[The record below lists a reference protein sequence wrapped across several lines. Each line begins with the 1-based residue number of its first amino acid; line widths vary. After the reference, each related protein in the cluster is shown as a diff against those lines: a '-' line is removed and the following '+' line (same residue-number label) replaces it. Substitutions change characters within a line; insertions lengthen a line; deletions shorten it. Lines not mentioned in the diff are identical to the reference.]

1 MVSAIFINLYQ
12 KWIPDVTI
20 THFSSSACGPSI
32 SLWALPDKAI
42 MIAIRL
48 EMDLVYVGV
57 HHDWDPM
64 RQEIDTGL

>member
-1 MVSAIFINLYQ
+1 MVSAIFISLYQ

-20 THFSSSACGPSI
+20 THFSSNACGASI
-32 SLWALPDKAI
+32 SLWVLLDKAI
-42 MIAIRL
+42 VIAIHL